1 MERQMKLKLAEY
13 RDRARLTQSQVAE
26 IAGVSSKT
34 EWNWEQGK
42 SFPNAAQLLSMCV
55 AFNCTPNDLMGWYDT
70 HPREDTSL
78 SKSEAIVISDYRES
92 TPDGRRDIE
101 KYARERRD
109 LADLSRQDGESYEE
123 MAV

>member
-1 MERQMKLKLAEY
+1 MNLKLREY
-13 RDRARLTQSQVAE
+13 RENAGLTQEQLGDVLDKSFST
-26 IAGVSSKT
+26 IKS
-34 EWNWEQGK
+34 WEAGK
-42 SFPNAAQLLSMCV
+42 SFPNAKMIWRLCE
-55 AFNCTPNDLMGWYDT
+55 FFGTDPNTFMGWYDA

-123 MAV
+123 VAV